1 MMAVRSGR
9 KRGRTLHR
17 LFARVEICLFILAFP
32 GWAFPYMLVVGMA
45 GWEPVDA
52 GWIVPGVWPLLWVVL
67 TTRRIVAHARA
78 RSRVASHETSIPA
91 TMLVPSKFGVWLR
104 HIREQHLGW
113 SPYELAVA
121 CGVPIAVIH
130 GWESGRIPEPDPD
143 QRQRIFAAIY
153 GLLR

>member
-17 LFARVEICLFILAFP
+17 LLARVEICLFILVFP

-67 TTRRIVAHARA
+67 TTRRIVAHARSISSRFSRDVDTGNDA
-78 RSRVASHETSIPA
+78 RAVKVRGMAETHP
-91 TMLVPSKFGVWLR
+91 R
-104 HIREQHLGW
+104 
-113 SPYELAVA
+113 
-121 CGVPIAVIH
+121 
-130 GWESGRIPEPDPD
+130 
-143 QRQRIFAAIY
+143 AAP
-153 GLLR
+153 